1 MKEGT
6 KKEPQKGAVP
16 SPAAIR
22 KDVRKFI
29 LANFLPGD
37 NESSLRNDDLL
48 FEGGIVDSAGALVFI
63 SFLEERFRMSVLDEE
78 LFPSNFASV
87 NHIVDYVLKK
97 LRKPRASIALKDA
110 VV

>member
-1 MKEGT
+1 MKEG
-6 KKEPQKGAVP
+6 KRGGPQKTAGR

-29 LANFLPGD
+29 LENFLAGD
-37 NESSLRNDDLL
+37 HGSSLRNSDLL

-63 SFLEERFRMSVLDEE
+63 SFLEERFRISVLDEE

-87 NHIVDYVLKK
+87 NHVVDYVSKK
-97 LRKPRASIALKDA
+97 VRKSRASSALKDA